1 MDDYKNEQSES
12 ETLNKINPGKAGAV
26 GFFSFLLDLVKTFV
40 VVMLIAFAIR
50 YFVIQPFVVDGDS
63 MTPTFINNEYL
74 IAEKI
79 SYDFKIPNRGDVVI
93 FRYPKNPSIIYIKRV
108 IGLPGETVNIKDNKV
123 MVGKTPDGPFQQ
135 ITESYLA
142 SDVKTSIYSNE
153 INKEDFKLTLKSD
166 EFFVL
171 GDNREHSSDSREW
184 GILPKA
190 NIIGRVWLTVTPL
203 ERFKLWGKQKY
214 SS

>member
-1 MDDYKNEQSES
+1 MDDNKNEQSES
-12 ETLNKINPGKAGAV
+12 ETLNKINPGKTGAV

-63 MTPTFINNEYL
+63 MTQTFVNNEYL

-79 SYDFKIPNRGDVVI
+79 SYDFKAPNRGDVVI

-135 ITESYLA
+135 LTENYLLP
-142 SDVKTSIYSNE
+142 DVKTSIYSNE

-184 GILPKA
+184 GVLPKA

-203 ERFKLWGKQKY
+203 ERFKLWSKQSY
-214 SS
+214 

>member
-1 MDDYKNEQSES
+1 MDDYKNEQPES
-12 ETLNKINPGKAGAV
+12 ETLNKINPGKAGTV
-26 GFFSFLLDLVKTFV
+26 GFFAFLLDLVKTFL

-63 MTPTFINNEYL
+63 MVPSFVNNEYL

-79 SYDFKIPNRGDVVI
+79 SYDFKAPNRGDVVI

-123 MVGKTPDGPFQQ
+123 MVGKSSDGPFEQ
-135 ITESYLA
+135 INEDYL
-142 SDVKTSIYSNE
+142 SSGTKTSIYSNE
-153 INKEDFKLTLKSD
+153 INKEDFKLTLKAD

-184 GILPKA
+184 GVLPKA
-190 NIIGRVWLTVTPL
+190 NIIGKVWLTVTPV
-203 ERFKLWGKQKY
+203 ERFKLWGKQNY
-214 SS
+214 